1 MCGEVEGRRGEG
13 WFVYPLFGALGENQ
27 SFDLP
32 IHLFIRVIFHPTNI
46 KNLVYVMEKEMATHS
61 SILA

>member
-1 MCGEVEGRRGEG
+1 MVKWRGEG
-13 WFVYPLFGALGENQ
+13 GRDDLSTSYLGPLGENQ
-27 SFDLP
+27 SFDLS
-32 IHLFIRVIFHPTNI
+32 IYLFIRVIFHPTNI